1 MPRGSG
7 EGSTGVLRMDQAV
20 AETDR
25 MSASA
30 AG

>member
-1 MPRGSG
+1 MARGSG
-7 EGSTGVLRMDQAV
+7 EGRTGVPRMDQAV
-20 AETDR
+20 AEADR